1 MIYEKTS
8 FNNFISLFA
17 IYAFAEDI
25 VIKSSQLPGKA
36 QNYIKDTF
44 KNINVT
50 LAEKYR
56 HNYKVILS
64 NGITIKF
71 NLSGEW
77 EEIKSHQILPKGLLP
92 LPVEK
97 AVILQNLG
105 EIVKIEKDLGYYEVI
120 LNNGFEIK
128 VDNNGNILKIKQD

>member
-1 MIYEKTS
+1 MKKLLLTIL
-8 FNNFISLFA
+8 FSLFA

-25 VIKSSQLPGKA
+25 VIKSSQLPEKA

-50 LAEKYR
+50 VAEKYR

-71 NLSGEW
+71 DLSGEW

-92 LPVEK
+92 LPIEK
-97 AVILQNLG
+97 AVISQNLG

>member
-1 MIYEKTS
+1 MKKLLLTIL
-8 FNNFISLFA
+8 FSLFA

-25 VIKSSQLPGKA
+25 VIKSSQLPEKA

-50 LAEKYR
+50 VAEKHR

-71 NLSGEW
+71 DLSGEW

-92 LPVEK
+92 LPIEK
-97 AVILQNLG
+97 AVISQNLG
-105 EIVKIEKDLGYYEVI
+105 EIVKIEKNLGYYEVI